1 MAPVTAEE
9 NTTSGRLLRLQ
20 PTDTPM
26 AEPTTGE
33 VEATISAS
41 GASQAKRCSC
51 DSCER
56 IRPMINEEKSPSA
69 MELMAWIK

>member
-1 MAPVTAEE
+1 
-9 NTTSGRLLRLQ
+9 
-20 PTDTPM
+20 M

-41 GASQAKRCSC
+41 GASQAKGRSC